1 MFIQLSSHFK
11 TWEGSRS
18 AHHSDRSDDLRWAI
32 WMDFK
37 AQRSFT
43 QRHKDGWCLFCKCS
57 LGLTNSPQHNN
68 KTESKNKTFQVPSC
82 FLGFGWHTPALHATC
97 FWFSWRPLT
106 VGDVCRCIWLK
117 QLPRRRC
124 NGVSTGFAFGASDDV
139 LKIMKLQV
147 DDWWEE
153 RVFSPWI
160 GAEFFWSC
168 ILDKSGQ
175 AALKEDAIKAACE
188 AWWCQE
194 DGWQRWKVQHL
205 GRLPTFHRELH
216 CRVYSVQI

>member
-1 MFIQLSSHFK
+1 MRPMFIQLSSHFK

-37 AQRSFT
+37 AQISFT
-43 QRHKDGWCLFCKCS
+43 QRHKDGWCLFCKYS

-68 KTESKNKTFQVPSC
+68 KAESNNKTFQVLSC
-82 FLGFGWHTPALHATC
+82 FLGFGWHTPALHATS

-124 NGVSTGFAFGASDDV
+124 NGVSTGFALV
-139 LKIMKLQV
+139 QMMM
-147 DDWWEE
+147 
-153 RVFSPWI
+153 
-160 GAEFFWSC
+160 FWRS
-168 ILDKSGQ
+168 
-175 AALKEDAIKAACE
+175 
-188 AWWCQE
+188 WN
-194 DGWQRWKVQHL
+194 
-205 GRLPTFHRELH
+205 
-216 CRVYSVQI
+216 YN